1 MEDKMLDF
9 MNKLI
14 DEDLEN
20 FDESKFEIEQK
31 YAAMFGHGIPREM
44 FPPSITED
52 DISKAVEKC
61 IQSQN
66 DELIKLLG
74 IEME

>member
-1 MEDKMLDF
+1 MEDKMLDII
-9 MNKLI
+9 NKLI

-31 YAAMFGHGIPREM
+31 YAAMFGYGVPREM

-52 DISKAVEKC
+52 DI
-61 IQSQN
+61 
-66 DELIKLLG
+66 
-74 IEME
+74 